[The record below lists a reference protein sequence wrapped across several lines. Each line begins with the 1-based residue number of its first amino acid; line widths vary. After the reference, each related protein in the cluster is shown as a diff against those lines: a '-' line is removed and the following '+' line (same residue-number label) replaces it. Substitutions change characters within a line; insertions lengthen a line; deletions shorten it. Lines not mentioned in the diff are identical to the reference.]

1 MRKFLAV
8 AFLGAILAF
17 TAGQAFASDRVD
29 YQPPYQSAQTMS
41 TETQDGSSQS
51 TVAGGGAPTSDEP
64 VSPYSQQRYDNYGR

>member
-17 TAGQAFASDRVD
+17 TAGQALASDTVD
-29 YQPPYQSAQTMS
+29 YQPPYQPAQTMS

-51 TVAGGGAPTSDEP
+51 TVAGGAPTSDEP